1 MAVYT
6 KTIYFSDY
14 EKKVKK
20 EDVEREVELQ
30 TIASAYGFS
39 PSIIGVTYELDHAV
53 IQMED
58 LQEMCLADKY
68 GEEFSVLTPQII
80 LQIRLIL
87 DTLYENE
94 GIEYI
99 DITPYNFIEK
109 NNKVYIIDFGHAH
122 YRIPGKETNWFL
134 KDFLN
139 GSNQWNPDFK

>member
-6 KTIYFSDY
+6 KTIYFSEY

-30 TIASAYGFS
+30 TVASAYGFS

-68 GEEFSVLTPQII
+68 GEEFSNLSPQII

-87 DTLYENE
+87 ETLFENE

-109 NNKVYIIDFGHAH
+109 NNKVYIIDFGHAYYVNPVIH
-122 YRIPGKETNWFL
+122 TNWFL
-134 KDFLN
+134 KDFLDD
-139 GSNQWNPDFK
+139 SNQWNPDFK

>member
-6 KTIYFSDY
+6 KTIYYSDY

-20 EDVEREVELQ
+20 ADVEREVELQ
-30 TIASAYGFS
+30 MVASNLGLS
-39 PSIIGVTYELDHAV
+39 PKIISVTYDLDHAT

-58 LQEMCLADKY
+58 LQELCIADKY
-68 GEEFSVLTPQII
+68 GEEFSILSPHII
-80 LQIRLIL
+80 FQIRLIVN
-87 DTLYENE
+87 TLFENE

-122 YRIPGKETNWFL
+122 YRTPGKKTNWFL

-139 GSNQWNPDFK
+139 GMNSWNPDFK

>member
-6 KTIYFSDY
+6 KTIYFSEY

-30 TIASAYGFS
+30 TVASAYGFS

-68 GEEFSVLTPQII
+68 GEEFSNLSPQII

-87 DTLYENE
+87 ETLFENE

-109 NNKVYIIDFGHAH
+109 NNKVYIIDFGHAYYVNPAIH
-122 YRIPGKETNWFL
+122 TNWFL
-134 KDFLN
+134 KDFLD

>member
-30 TIASAYGFS
+30 TVASAYGFS

-68 GEEFSVLTPQII
+68 GEEFSSLSPQII

-87 DTLYENE
+87 DTLFENE

-109 NNKVYIIDFGHAH
+109 NNKVYIIDFGHA
-122 YRIPGKETNWFL
+122 YYVNPAKITNWFL
-134 KDFLN
+134 KDFLVGTN
-139 GSNQWNPDFK
+139 SWNPDFK

>member
-30 TIASAYGFS
+30 TVASAYGFS

-68 GEEFSVLTPQII
+68 GEEFSNLSPQII

-87 DTLYENE
+87 DTLFENE

-99 DITPYNFIEK
+99 DITPYNFIEY
-109 NNKVYIIDFGHAH
+109 NGKVWVIDFGDAK
-122 YRIPGKETNWFL
+122 PVKKNWYLEEIFENEMIL
-134 KDFLN
+134 T
-139 GSNQWNPDFK
+139 WNSEFK